1 MFSLRGGDAPTEA
14 ERRLLAEPV
23 AGWGGKYP
31 DVRLDHEVV
40 TGSPV
45 EALADAAGH
54 AVAVVVGRRGRGGS
68 TGSAR
73 TPSSTGCCTGPLP
86 GDHGPRAGTGMTGPS
101 HGGLITDT
109 ST

>member
-1 MFSLRGGDAPTEA
+1 MAAAPVFSLRGGDAPTEA

-23 AGWGGKYP
+23 AGWAGNYP

-73 TPSSTGCCTGPLP
+73 TPSSTGCCTGPP
-86 GDHGPRAGTGMTGPS
+86 AR
-101 HGGLITDT
+101 
-109 ST
+109 